1 MITHL
6 ALNGAVPQTGDVGG
20 PIKLQNPVLHRL
32 TSGIGG
38 NEIAL
43 PPGGPLARKRESGVR
58 EARRRNGDSAG
69 NHAKDVLHDEGFLSM
84 YKA

>member
-1 MITHL
+1 MIAHL
-6 ALNGAVPQTGDVGG
+6 ALNHSVPQAGDIRV
-20 PIKLQNPVLHRL
+20 PIELQNPVLHGL
-32 TSGIGG
+32 AGIIGG

-43 PPGGPLARKRESGVR
+43 PPGGPLACEREGGARK
-58 EARRRNGDSAG
+58 ARRGNGDSAG